1 MTQVTLEQAMQIAA
15 GHEQAGRWGT
25 AESVYRQIL
34 NQNPSETR
42 ALYCL
47 GHLAARAR
55 HSDAIA
61 LFQRVISI
69 DPRFQPAHAALGIEL
84 QLAGRHEEAVVCFRH
99 AIELDPNDNVSV
111 GHLSECL
118 NILGRCEESIA
129 SCTASI
135 ARHPN
140 DGRGYRNLAVALTA
154 AGRFDEAIVLYRR
167 AIVVNPDYALAH
179 YELGTAL
186 LLLGRYE
193 EGWREYEWRWLAPEF
208 PSARHNFARPKW
220 DGSAATSP
228 GCTLLLHA
236 EQGIGDA
243 IQFVR
248 YFPLVRARGWRVILG
263 CYDGLR
269 RLMQMS
275 PEVGALDVTDQ
286 VARADDPD
294 PKFDAHLPLA
304 SLPLVLGELKPEMPT
319 LHGKPYLG
327 VDRDVR
333 DRMRQLMPPGRY
345 RKIGLVWA
353 GNPAHPND
361 RNRSISLAK
370 LAPLV
375 GAVRG
380 HGWSFFSFQMGPGAA
395 QLKTPPA
402 GMDIVD
408 LTGRITDWADS
419 AALAMEMDLIITV
432 DTAMAHLAGALGKPV
447 WVLLPFVPDFRWMLD
462 REDSPLYPSMRLF
475 RQKTR
480 GDWEEPIGRVALELS
495 RLVTAARPGRDG
507 TP

>member
-15 GHEQAGRWGT
+15 AHAQAGRWGT

-34 NQNPSETR
+34 NQNPTEIR
-42 ALYCL
+42 ALYGL
-47 GHLAARAR
+47 GHLAARAK
-55 HSDAIA
+55 HPDAIS

-69 DPRFQPAHAALGIEL
+69 DPRHQPAHAALGIDL
-84 QLAGRHEEAVVCFRH
+84 QLLGRHEEAVVCFRY
-99 AIELDPNDNVSV
+99 AVELNPNDIVSA
-111 GHLSECL
+111 GHLSDCL

-129 SCTASI
+129 LCTASI
-135 ARHPN
+135 ARRPN
-140 DGRGYRNLAVALTA
+140 DARGYRNLAVALTA
-154 AGRFDEAIVLYRR
+154 AGRFDEAIAVYRR
-167 AIVVNPDYALAH
+167 AIAINPDYALAH

-186 LLLGRYE
+186 LLLGRFE

-208 PSARHNFARPKW
+208 PSARHNFARPRW
-220 DGSAATSP
+220 DGSAAT
-228 GCTLLLHA
+228 GARRTLLLHA

-248 YFPLVRARGWRVILG
+248 YFPLVRARGWRVIVG
-263 CYDGLR
+263 CYGGLR

-275 PEVGALDVTDQ
+275 PEVGALEVTDQ
-286 VARADDPD
+286 VARADDLD

-304 SLPLVLGELKPEMPT
+304 SLPLVLGELNPDTPT
-319 LHGKPYLG
+319 LPVIPYLG

-333 DRMRQLMPPGRY
+333 DRMRQHMPPGHD

-361 RNRSISLAK
+361 RNRSIPLAK

-380 HGWSFFSFQMGPGAA
+380 KGWSFFSFQMGAGAA
-395 QLKTPPA
+395 QLTTPPA
-402 GMDIVD
+402 GMQIVD
-408 LTGRITDWADS
+408 LTGYISDWADS

-480 GDWEEPIGRVALELS
+480 GDWDEPIGRVAMELS
-495 RLVTAARPGRDG
+495 RLVAAARPGQDG
-507 TP
+507 PP